1 MGFAIYEF
9 AQALKQ
15 AEQATAAAAAQSEK
29 LSDSLV
35 SLTEKRKALPFEVRA
50 EMSAMV
56 EDVILDA
63 LVLPRLSY

>member
-9 AQALKQ
+9 AQALKK
-15 AEQATAAAAAQSEK
+15 AEQATAAAAAQTEK
-29 LSDSLV
+29 ISDSLA
-35 SLTEKRKALPFEVRA
+35 SLAEKRKALPFEVRA

-56 EDVILDA
+56 EDVILDT